1 MYADLCSERKLEKG
15 SGGVGAQ
22 PPRKFRAFQALEQQF
37 LRENHD
43 GPHTVSKRLDEAN
56 RSEVLLRYLVASR
69 WGVRG
74 SPVDRMFE
82 AVPLPA
88 MMMLFARCELGDK
101 LYML

>member
-1 MYADLCSERKLEKG
+1 MTFRTPFRSVSMRRIDLRCLI
-15 SGGVGAQ
+15 
-22 PPRKFRAFQALEQQF
+22 
-37 LRENHD
+37 
-43 GPHTVSKRLDEAN
+43 
-56 RSEVLLRYLVASR
+56 ASR

-88 MMMLFARCELGDK
+88 MMLLFARCELGDK